1 MNLELLKQWLLER
14 GNMTKNLI
22 LELIKRS
29 GEIMKKEPNLVKVD
43 GEVVIIGDIHGQFY
57 DMMQM
62 L

>member
-1 MNLELLKQWLLER
+1 VNLELLKQWLLER